1 MPRIEATIEVPV
13 SAADAFAVSQSRG
26 EVRYSWDPFLVEQ
39 HLMEGAERPGK
50 GVKTFSRSKHRLTM
64 VSEYTSFRPPNQ
76 VGMKMVEGPP
86 FFSSFGGGW
95 AFKELEPER
104 TLATWRY
111 TFSVKPAALSVIAD
125 PIGEWMLGRDIEQ
138 RLAGFATGCSNPD
151 LVAKARAQAGF

>member
-13 SAADAFAVSQSRG
+13 SAADAFAVSQSQG
-26 EVRYSWDPFLVEQ
+26 EVRFSWDNFLVEQ
-39 HLMEGAERPGK
+39 YLMHGADKPDK
-50 GVKTFSRSKHRLTM
+50 GVQTFSRSKHRLTM

-95 AFKELEPER
+95 AFRELDPNR

-111 TFSVKPAALSVIAD
+111 TFTVKPAALSMIAD
-125 PIGEWMLGRDIEQ
+125 PIGKWLLGQDIEK
-138 RLAGFATGCSNPD
+138 RLAGFLKGCSNPD
-151 LVAKARAQAGF
+151 IVAKARDQAGL